1 MGYLLSESITVISRR
16 KGVMLAKYWEVQE
29 MCEKK
34 IDSLN
39 SLGQNFMQ
47 SETSSENFFVNIF
60 FYFTNAKLGV
70 ANPRFQRN
78 YGKN

>member
-1 MGYLLSESITVISRR
+1 
-16 KGVMLAKYWEVQE
+16 